1 MLLSQ
6 VFIYVEDPMHINLH
20 TKFQLG
26 QNGQAGGTASIC
38 QILAKSLQPRPRYGD
53 FSISQ
58 DVGRRHVGFLKFRIF
73 NGRKGQEGR
82 SASSPSPA

>member
-1 MLLSQ
+1 MLKLLCIS
-6 VFIYVEDPMHINLH
+6 IYIPNFSLD
-20 TKFQLG
+20 FQNFYG
-26 QNGQAGGTASIC
+26 QNGQAGGTASLC